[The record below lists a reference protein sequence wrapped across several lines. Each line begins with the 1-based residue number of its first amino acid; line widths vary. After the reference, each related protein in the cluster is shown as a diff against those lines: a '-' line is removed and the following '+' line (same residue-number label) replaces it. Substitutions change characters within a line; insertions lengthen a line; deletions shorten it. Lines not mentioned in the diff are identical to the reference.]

1 MTWVSKLFKEC
12 LAREKLTHGYPGHL
26 TDLTALQV
34 QVVVKGALGTRPG
47 LTPTLIR
54 WLWRCEV
61 VLKLNTCL
69 AQRN

>member
-1 MTWVSKLFKEC
+1 MVG
-12 LAREKLTHGYPGHL
+12 LTKVYPGHL

-47 LTPTLIR
+47 LAPTLIR